1 MKNSLRKL
9 FFGCKNLLNFICHTL
24 KFHNCHHTS
33 ITSLCIVDMDM
44 DMDMAIDRSTNSAD
58 RLSRDK
64 AYLTRLG
71 KQLTPRRDISHD
83 RVQKSIKKTTCET
96 IEYLKK
102 REQFWQQLDFRKDE
116 GATHVESY
124 RFLM

>member
-1 MKNSLRKL
+1 
-9 FFGCKNLLNFICHTL
+9 
-24 KFHNCHHTS
+24 
-33 ITSLCIVDMDM
+33 MDM

>member
-1 MKNSLRKL
+1 MRGIIGVQKH
-9 FFGCKNLLNFICHTL
+9 IE
-24 KFHNCHHTS
+24 FHLPHYKIPQLS
-33 ITSLCIVDMDM
+33 PRYYITSLCIADMDM